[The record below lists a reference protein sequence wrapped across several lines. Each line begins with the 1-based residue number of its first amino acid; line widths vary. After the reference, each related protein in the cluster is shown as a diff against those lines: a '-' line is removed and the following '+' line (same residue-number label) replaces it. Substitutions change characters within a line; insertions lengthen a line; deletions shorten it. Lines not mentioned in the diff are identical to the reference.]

1 MYKFF
6 QAAFQRYRRDERGNI
21 FVLFGA
27 TAIPLLLIM
36 GGVVDFARY
45 ARYKAD
51 LSNAVDS
58 AALAL
63 ARQSPDATEEE
74 ADTFVTGFVESF
86 SDGDDAFTVEDFAV
100 EKVDNGFR
108 VTATGTMETMFL
120 PLGSFVRDGQGINS
134 IPVSITSEVINQ
146 SSRLELALVLDN
158 TGSMNCAG
166 TVGSCAL
173 NWSAPAADSRIVA
186 LKSAAKS
193 LVDILMEDDMD
204 DPDQIKIAL
213 VPFETT
219 VNVASAATGD
229 LGTVANWPS
238 WIDSATG
245 QTGTLAKWNG
255 RNFNGWNFS
264 TSANCA
270 LPYSASCKR
279 VGHRFLFDKLKADN
293 SAVKWA
299 GCVEMRAGTY
309 ELSDAAPN
317 ASIPDSLYVPYFA
330 PDEPDNS
337 STGTTSPD
345 TRNNNKTSSTHSG
358 YSYSNNYLKDQTNP
372 SYSKPGPAQMHM
384 TKYSTPAN
392 INWQTGAPD
401 TSGSTSPYENGP
413 NRGCPKPI
421 VPLTNADGR
430 ATIKTAIDGMIAYW
444 HAGTYIPAGLVW
456 GWHVL
461 TEGEPYTQGL
471 GPTDD
476 DYEDTVKAMVLLTD
490 GDNQVE
496 PGDET
501 HNNSNYTA
509 YSYVNTGIVT
519 GGSTERRL
527 ASTASASE
535 STLDTKLGTL
545 CTSVKQNGTPAD
557 LSDDIRVYTITFGS
571 LSAAVQTM
579 MEDCATLEDGEHL
592 HYHAPTSDQLDEIF
606 TDIGEDLRDIH
617 LSM

>member
-1 MYKFF
+1 MHDFVRQVLRRF
-6 QAAFQRYRRDERGNI
+6 SRDERGNVFI
-21 FVLFGA
+21 LFGA
-27 TAIPLLLIM
+27 TAIPLMLIM
-36 GGVVDFARY
+36 GGAVDVTRY
-45 ARYKAD
+45 LRYKGD

-63 ARQSPDATEEE
+63 ARQDPDATEEE
-74 ADTFVTGFVESF
+74 AEIFISDYVNAFAVGDTEF
-86 SDGDDAFTVEDFAV
+86 SVEDFEV
-100 EKVDNGFR
+100 VKVDNGFQ
-108 VTATGTMETMFL
+108 VTATGAMQTMFL
-120 PLGSFVRDGQGINS
+120 PLGQFTSGGGHGINEM
-134 IPVSITSEVINQ
+134 PVNITAEVVNQ
-146 SSRLELALVLDN
+146 SNRLEVALVLDN

-204 DPDQIKIAL
+204 DPNQIKIAL
-213 VPFETT
+213 VPFETA

-229 LGTVANWPS
+229 LGTVTNWPS

-264 TSANCA
+264 TSANCTPA
-270 LPYSASCKR
+270 GTGSCKR

-293 SAVKWA
+293 TAVKWA

-337 STGTTSPD
+337 STGSTSAPIS
-345 TRNNNKTSSTHSG
+345 NLNNKTSSSHAG
-358 YSYSNNYLKDQTNP
+358 YSYINDYLKDRINP
-372 SYSKPGPAQMHM
+372 SYPKPGPAQLHM
-384 TKYSTPAN
+384 TKYSNNTN
-392 INWQTGAPD
+392 IIWQTGAPD
-401 TSGSTSPYENGP
+401 TNGSTSPYENGP

-421 VPLTNADGR
+421 VPLTNADGK
-430 ATIKTAIDGMIAYW
+430 AAIKTAIDGMIAYW
-444 HAGTYIPAGLVW
+444 HGGTYIPAGLVW

-461 TEGEPYTQGL
+461 TSGEPYTQGIA
-471 GPTDD
+471 PTHD
-476 DYEDTVKAMVLLTD
+476 DYSDTVKAVVLLTD

-496 PGDET
+496 PSDET
-501 HNNSNYTA
+501 HNASNYTS
-509 YSYVNTGIVT
+509 YSYVNTVVG
-519 GGSTERRL
+519 TERRL
-527 ASTASASE
+527 ATTGSASE
-535 STLDTKLGTL
+535 GTLDTKLASL
-545 CTSVKQNGTPAD
+545 CTSVKQNGTSAD
-557 LSDDIRVYTITFGS
+557 TSDDIRLYTITFGP

-579 MEDCATLEDGEHL
+579 METCATLDEGERL
-592 HYHAPTSDQLDEIF
+592 HYHAPTSGQLDAIF
-606 TDIGEDLRDIH
+606 TEIGEDLREIH